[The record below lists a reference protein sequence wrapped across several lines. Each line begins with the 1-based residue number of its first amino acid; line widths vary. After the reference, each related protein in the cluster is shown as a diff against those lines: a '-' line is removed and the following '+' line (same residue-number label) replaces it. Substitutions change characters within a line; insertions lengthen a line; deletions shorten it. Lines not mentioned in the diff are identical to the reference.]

1 MSDEQKSRSKRRRR
15 NFNDE
20 IGKIEKKIIVQ
31 MQHKYIFALNLGL
44 IDVGQHELGV
54 MVCVVTV

>member
-1 MSDEQKSRSKRRRR
+1 
-15 NFNDE
+15 
-20 IGKIEKKIIVQ
+20 

-54 MVCVVTV
+54 LLFHSVLHSAREPLTMSGFNYKPMIDAI